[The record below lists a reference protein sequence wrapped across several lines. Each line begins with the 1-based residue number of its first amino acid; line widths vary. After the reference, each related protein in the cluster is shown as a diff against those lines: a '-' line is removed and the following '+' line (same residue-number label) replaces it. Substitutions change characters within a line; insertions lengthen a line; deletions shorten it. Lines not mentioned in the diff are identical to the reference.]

1 MLISPSQ
8 SREVAAPRRATKLN
22 LPSAF
27 LALVVLLMLLL
38 AACGGGSSAVPA
50 ARPHTDAKLLI
61 VSPTPNEVTGS
72 NVPVQF
78 DVQGAT
84 VSPPQKNK
92 LTPNEGHIHVT
103 VDGRLVSMSYGTST
117 ELYALSPGTH
127 TLQAEFVANDHLP
140 FADRVLTVVLFTVK
154 S

>member
-1 MLISPSQ
+1 MSPSQ
-8 SREVAAPRRATKLN
+8 SPEVIAPRRPTT
-22 LPSAF
+22 
-27 LALVVLLMLLL
+27 VVLTSVLVLLVLVL
-38 AACGGGSSAVPA
+38 AACGGGSSTATS
-50 ARPHTDAKLLI
+50 ARPHTDAKLFI
-61 VSPTPNEVTGS
+61 VSPSPNQVTGP

-78 DVQGAT
+78 DVQGAI

-92 LTPNEGHIHVT
+92 LAPNEGHIHVT

-117 ELYALSPGTH
+117 EVYGLGPGMH

-140 FADRVLTVVLFTVK
+140 FADRVLTVVLFTVQ

>member
-1 MLISPSQ
+1 MLMSPSL
-8 SREVAAPRRATKLN
+8 SRDATAPRRVLN
-22 LPSAF
+22 F
-27 LALVVLLMLLL
+27 VLASVLVVLVLVL
-38 AACGGGSSAVPA
+38 AACGGGSSTATS
-50 ARPHTDAKLLI
+50 ARPHTDAKLFI
-61 VSPTPNEVTGS
+61 VSPTPNQVTGP

-92 LTPNEGHIHVT
+92 LAPNEGHIHVT
-103 VDGRLVSMSYGTST
+103 VDGRLVAMSYGTST
-117 ELYALSPGTH
+117 EIYGLSPGMH

-140 FADRVLTVVLFTVK
+140 FADRVLTVVLFTVQ